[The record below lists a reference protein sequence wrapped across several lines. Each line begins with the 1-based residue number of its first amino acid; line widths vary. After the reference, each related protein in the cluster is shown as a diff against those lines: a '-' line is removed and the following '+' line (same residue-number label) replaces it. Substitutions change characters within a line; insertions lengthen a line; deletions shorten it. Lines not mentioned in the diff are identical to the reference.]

1 MYVNS
6 LCIFEFTFQK
16 YDLFIFLSIMNLLKQ
31 EDKNLIIIHQK
42 TRYLINNPSIFRLNA
57 GFPKNILRKLKKNWL
72 IFSKTVFRF

>member
-16 YDLFIFLSIMNLLKQ
+16 YDVIIFLSIINLLKL

-42 TRYLINNPSIFRLNA
+42 TRYLINNQSIFRLNA
-57 GFPKNILRKLKKNWL
+57 GFPKKL
-72 IFSKTVFRF
+72 FMEF